1 MSEQALDP
9 IDPRDAFSV
18 TPRLD
23 SEGTQSSAAS
33 QAALLLAARAGV
45 LGQEAQLA
53 ELETEVAE
61 IPFALPELRAVER
74 SRRIPVA
81 EAVGPL
87 AMSRT
92 ELAVESSSTVQDE
105 MARKVHDLYEQP
117 SFEDAAALFEAALHS
132 PHPLVAVAAAA
143 GARETTRLRPEI
155 RVILEEG
162 AGSDDPLVA
171 ELAQEV
177 LRNIQPRNQHLQKR
191 VITPPRSKRRRRESS
206 TAVMTH
212 GTWAAD
218 QDWYKPGG
226 DFYEA
231 LDTNRH
237 DLALHDESF
246 SWSGNYSDGAR
257 RVAALGLKQW
267 VGDQGLVKPD
277 LFAHSHGGTVAHLAT
292 KQGVEFESLVLLAW
306 PVHNEWLPNFARA
319 GKIYDIR
326 VKFDLVIL
334 VDRGGQRF
342 HHPKVTEFR
351 NGWFDHAAA
360 HESAYWNTNGLWDF
374 DS

>member
-1 MSEQALDP
+1 
-9 IDPRDAFSV
+9 
-18 TPRLD
+18 
-23 SEGTQSSAAS
+23 
-33 QAALLLAARAGV
+33 
-45 LGQEAQLA
+45 
-53 ELETEVAE
+53 
-61 IPFALPELRAVER
+61 
-74 SRRIPVA
+74 
-81 EAVGPL
+81 
-87 AMSRT
+87 MSRT
-92 ELAVESSSTVQDE
+92 DLAVEPSPTVQDE

-117 SFEDAAALFEAALHS
+117 SFEDTAALFEAALHS

-171 ELAQEV
+171 ELAREV
-177 LRNIQPRNQHLQKR
+177 LRHIQPRNQHLQTR
-191 VITPPRSKRRRRESS
+191 VITPPRSKKRRRESS

-212 GTWAAD
+212 GTFAAD

-231 LDTNRH
+231 LDTNRPG
-237 DLALHDESF
+237 LALHDESF

-257 RVAALGLKQW
+257 RVAAMGLKQW

-277 LFAHSHGGTVAHLAT
+277 LLAHSHGGTVAHLAT
-292 KQGVEFESLVLLAW
+292 KQGVEFENLVLLAW
-306 PVHNEWLPNFARA
+306 PVHNEWLPNFARV

-342 HHPKVTEFR
+342 QHPKVTEFR

-360 HESAYWNTNGLWDF
+360 HESAYWNTNGLWNF